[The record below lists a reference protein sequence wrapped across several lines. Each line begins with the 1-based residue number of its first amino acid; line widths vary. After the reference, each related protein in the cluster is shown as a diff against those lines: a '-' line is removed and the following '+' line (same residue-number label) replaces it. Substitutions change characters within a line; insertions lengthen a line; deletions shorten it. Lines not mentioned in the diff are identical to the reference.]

1 MFGKPVK
8 IRRGPA
14 TVSAEDRSTKATGA
28 EMRWEGSF
36 DPMKR
41 ESGDRP
47 GSSQCES
54 TSEERR

>member
-14 TVSAEDRSTKATGA
+14 TVSAEERSAKATGA